1 MIDFLLRIDR
11 SLLLRINQFNAPW
24 LDQCMWALSSK
35 CINIPLALVILY
47 LLKLQFSW
55 KKTTLLFLST
65 LVVVSLTDVISTQV
79 FKAYF
84 ERLRPSHD
92 PFLHDLLRYYM
103 IAPNNPYLGG
113 KFGFVSS
120 HAANLT
126 AVFMFLLPY
135 LKKYNAFIFALA
147 LYVFL
152 VAYSRVYL
160 GVHFPSDVICGA
172 LLGLGIGYLF
182 QRFLFAKLLQK
193 WD

>member
-11 SLLLRINQFNAPW
+11 GLLLGINQFNAPW
-24 LDQCMWALSSK
+24 LDQFMWVLSSK
-35 CINIPLALVILY
+35 WINIPLALVILY
-47 LLKLQFSW
+47 FLRRQFSW
-55 KKTTLLFLST
+55 KKTTLLFLFT
-65 LVVVSLTDVISTQV
+65 LIVVSLTDVISTQG

-92 PFLHDLLRYYM
+92 PFLQDLLRYYM
-103 IAPNNPYLGG
+103 IAPDNPYLGG
-113 KFGFVSS
+113 QFGFVSS
-120 HAANLT
+120 HAANLA
-126 AVFMFLLPY
+126 AVFMVLLPY
-135 LKKYNAFIFALA
+135 LKKYTSFIYALGI
-147 LYVFL
+147 YVLL